1 MLSTG
6 SGGVMETKAKM
17 WRCTVCGYI
26 YDMDEGDPD
35 NGVPPGTPF
44 ELVPVQWVCPV
55 CGASKDKFEPL
66 E

>member
-1 MLSTG
+1 
-6 SGGVMETKAKM
+6 
-17 WRCTVCGYI
+17 
-26 YDMDEGDPD
+26 MDEGDPD